1 MDAALKEEKCRLEPA
16 LKRARLYDRAV
27 KMDDIKK
34 WRIENY
40 NLEKRPCKF
49 NSWVSNRPFEEFQ
62 ADIFV
67 FDDLKQREKEPAK

>member
-49 NSWVSNRPFEEFQ
+49 NSWVPTSHSRSSKRTSSS
-62 ADIFV
+62 
-67 FDDLKQREKEPAK
+67 LMT